1 MLRRNSFGNRT
12 PLGSFVSVSRRIGDG
27 DVGIQGFAAAKS
39 GRRGVAVRAEP
50 NLTLKRSSFS
60 VPESFM
66 AQQKTYWHL
75 LQQRRMPT
83 EYEIVT
89 SKLLSYTGEGFT
101 GKRFELDVP
110 LLDWYARFQ
119 QDSALTC
126 TSWETFRDPRE
137 TTYTKY
143 TEIQRNKEIF
153 IDGILEEIEA
163 TDYDR
168 KLSPQWVHVLSRVV
182 APLRYPGHGY
192 QMIASY
198 IGQMAPSGRIVITAA
213 LQAADEMRRVQR
225 IAYRVRQLQDV
236 HRDFGGDSKAL
247 WQSDTLWQPLRMAIE
262 KLLVCYDWA
271 ESFVALNLVLKP
283 LMDELFMNYLSE
295 LALREGDYLA
305 GQVFYSLN
313 EDCRWHREWS
323 QALTRMAIEENSR
336 NTDII
341 QGWIEK
347 WHPVAARALQA
358 FAPVF
363 EGQLEDAHM
372 APLEGLS
379 QSLDAYYR
387 DFLSAMGLE
396 PPMRDAGPRPA

>member
-1 MLRRNSFGNRT
+1 
-12 PLGSFVSVSRRIGDG
+12 
-27 DVGIQGFAAAKS
+27 
-39 GRRGVAVRAEP
+39 
-50 NLTLKRSSFS
+50 
-60 VPESFM
+60 M

-89 SKLLSYTGEGFT
+89 SKLLCYTGEGFT

-110 LLDWYARFQ
+110 LLDWYKRFQ

-126 TSWETFRDPRE
+126 TSWENFQDPRE

-163 TDYDR
+163 SDYDR

-225 IAYRVRQLQDV
+225 IAYRVRQLQHV
-236 HRDFGGDSKAL
+236 YGDFAGDSKAR
-247 WQSDTLWQPLRMAIE
+247 WQSDALWQPLRMAIE
-262 KLLVCYDWA
+262 KLLICYDWA
-271 ESFVALNLVLKP
+271 EAFVALNLVLKP
-283 LMDELFMNYLSE
+283 LMDELFMSHLSE
-295 LALREGDYLA
+295 LALREGDYLV

-323 QALTRMAIEENSR
+323 QALTRMVIEDNAH
-336 NTDII
+336 NIDTI
-341 QGWIEK
+341 QSWIQK
-347 WHPVAARALQA
+347 WYQIAARAVES
-358 FAPVF
+358 FAPLF
-363 EGQLEDAHM
+363 EGNLEGAQM

-379 QSLDAYYR
+379 QKLDSYYR
-387 DFLSAMGLE
+387 DYLSGMGLQ
-396 PPMRDAGPRPA
+396 PPSFPESA